1 MAVVRTSDKHGPV
14 LDNEMK
20 EEIEGQLRAG
30 HSTRAEPW
38 REPEPV
44 EDENTPD
51 EEELIEQRRAEET
64 GRTRETDARTATREG
79 GGGAGERGAGG

>member
-64 GRTRETDARTATREG
+64 GRTRETDARTAARG
-79 GGGAGERGAGG
+79 GRGAGEPETGG